1 MLYAILSTFVLAALA
16 PWVHRLTGRYSGWV
30 LALLPAALFLYF
42 ASFLPAI
49 NAGEVVVLVT
59 PWMPGLDIQL
69 SFLVDGLSL
78 LFALLISGIGF
89 FIISYAG
96 RYLEGERDLGRFY
109 VVMLAFMGSM
119 LGLVLA
125 DNLIAMFVFWE
136 LTSVTSY
143 LLIGYNHEDLK
154 ARKAA
159 LQGLIV
165 TVGGGLALL
174 AGIVMLAIAGGSYE
188 LSEILNSGDAVR
200 EHALYLPLL
209 ILILLGAF
217 TKSAQVPFHFWL
229 PNAMAAPTPVSA
241 YLHSATMVK
250 AGIYLL
256 ARLNPSLGGTEVWFT
271 VLALF
276 GAVTMFVGVFL
287 SFRSTGI
294 KSVLAYSTVMA
305 LGMLTMLIGIGTET
319 ALLAAMA
326 FLLAHSLYKGA
337 LFLVA
342 GILDHEAGAKD
353 FLQTGGLRA
362 ALPVTSAFAIL
373 AALSMAGVLPLFGF
387 VAKELMLESVLGA
400 PGLVPV
406 LALLA
411 IASAILGV
419 GVAAI
424 VGIRPWFG
432 PRVDTPKTPHEAP
445 PALVAG
451 PVVLASIGLVFG
463 LGPGLAEEGILA
475 AAAQAVNGGVP
486 VDAYLSLWHGLNWP
500 LAISVLALV
509 AGLFLYSRWDRV
521 RERLAWVDTAS
532 RYGPERGYD
541 KMMDGIIGVSDWQ
554 TRMLQSGYLRF
565 YIMFIIVATAVMVG
579 VTAQIFGVS
588 VGPLAIADL
597 RLYEMAIVA
606 IMGLSALFAVL
617 TRSRLGAVAAL
628 GSFGF
633 TVALTFVLFSALD
646 VGITQIL
653 VETLTV
659 ILLVLVLFRLPGFL
673 GLSPW
678 WVKLRDATVALA
690 AGGMVTLLILSTHSA
705 REFDSIAQELIEW
718 SVPEGYGRNVVNV
731 ILVDFRTLD
740 TLGEIFVLALAAVG
754 VYAMIRFRAEDRR

>member
-16 PWVHRLTGRYSGWV
+16 PWVHRLTGRFSGWV
-30 LALLPAALFLYF
+30 LALLPAALFVYF
-42 ASFLPAI
+42 ASFLPQI
-49 NAGEVVVLVT
+49 SAGEVVVIVT

-200 EHALYLPLL
+200 EYALYSPML

-287 SFRSTGI
+287 SFRSTGV

-305 LGMLTMLIGIGTET
+305 LGTLTMLIGIGTDA

-400 PGLVPV
+400 PGLVPL

-432 PRVDTPKTPHEAP
+432 PRVATPKTPHEAP
-445 PALVAG
+445 PALIAG
-451 PVVLASIGLVFG
+451 PAVLASLGLVFG
-463 LGPGLAEEGILA
+463 LGTGLAEDGILA

-486 VDAYLSLWHGLNWP
+486 VDAYLALWHGLNWP

-509 AGLFLYSRWDRV
+509 GGLFLYSRWDRV
-521 RERLAWVDTAS
+521 RAHLAWVDTAS

-541 KMMDGIIGVSDWQ
+541 KMMDGIVSFSDWQ
-554 TRMLQSGYLRF
+554 TRLLQSGYLRF
-565 YIMFIIVATAVMVG
+565 YIMFVILTTALMVG
-579 VTAQIFGVS
+579 ITAQIYDVS

-597 RLYEMAIVA
+597 RLYEIAIVV
-606 IMGLSALFAVL
+606 IMAFSALYAVL

-633 TVALTFVLFSALD
+633 TVALVFVLFSALD

-678 WVKLRDATVALA
+678 WVKLRDATIALA

-705 REFDSIAQELIEW
+705 REFDSIAQELVEW